1 MNLNNASHFVREGH
15 AFGAALFAALAL
27 SACGGSG
34 GDGPSNTPP
43 GPNPGAGNSSGGGSA
58 SAHRISRIRYDLDNN
73 GDIDSVRTFSYD
85 ADGRVVAEH
94 YTYTGDG
101 IADTDFGSFS
111 IDAPPG
117 DQTVTYTYDSAGL
130 LQLWSNVDASGGR
143 IDSRYEY
150 GDDTLVDRYT
160 IDMFAA
166 HGALTNSTYF
176 ELDYTGTQLTGWRHY
191 IDGGGTLMQ
200 SAALTHNAGGQVQS
214 DLLTVA
220 MTGAQT
226 RTDYT
231 YTPVG
236 KVDLVRQSDP
246 AAGSAFF
253 NEHDYT
259 YDSANTLVA
268 EIITSSN
275 PGDGYRWD
283 YTVNGDGQRTQWR
296 IDLGSDLTVEAVVH
310 IEWEAGSC
318 RQTFFWAPR
327 AHPNFVATTT
337 IPYVP
342 GSGYAVLPVCGS

>member
-1 MNLNNASHFVREGH
+1 MNLNNAPHFVREGK

-85 ADGRVVAEH
+85 ADGRVIAEH

-101 IADTDFGSFS
+101 AADTDFGSFS
-111 IDAPPG
+111 IDAPPD

-130 LQLWSNVDASGGR
+130 LQLWSTVDASGDR

-150 GDDTLVDRYT
+150 GNDALVDRYT
-160 IDMFAA
+160 LDMVNAQ
-166 HGALTNSTYF
+166 GALTNSMVF
-176 ELDYTGTQLTGWRHY
+176 ELDYTGTQLTGWRHF
-191 IDGGGTLMQ
+191 INSGGTLMQ

-220 MTGAQT
+220 MTSAQT
-226 RTDYT
+226 LTEYT
-231 YTPVG
+231 YTAAG
-236 KVDLVRQSDP
+236 TIDRVRQSDP
-246 AAGSAFF
+246 ASSAFF
-253 NEHDYT
+253 NEHDYA
-259 YDSANTLVA
+259 YDSGNALVA
-268 EIITSSN
+268 KISTGSST
-275 PGDGYRWD
+275 DDDYRWD
-283 YTVNGDGQRTQWR
+283 YTVNGDGLRTQWR
-296 IDLGSDLTVEAVVH
+296 IDLGSNLTVEAVVH
-310 IEWEAGSC
+310 IEWESGPC

-327 AHPNFVATTT
+327 AHPNFVAAATV
-337 IPYVP
+337 PYVP
-342 GSGYAVLPVCGS
+342 GSGYAVLPVCGP